1 MKEWNSRNSLIWWFK
16 PINSINISLINVKS
30 KDNQSM
36 INEYMKCLFAFF
48 ESKGTNNLLN

>member
-16 PINSINISLINVKS
+16 PINSISLINVKS

-36 INEYMKCLFAFF
+36 INEYMKLNACLL
-48 ESKGTNNLLN
+48 SLN